1 MHTNSTTMDD
11 EHILI
16 ELDANVHKHIHTNS
30 TTMDDEYILIELDA
44 NVHKRIHTNSTT
56 MDDEYILIG
65 TNSTQGLFASTR
77 KLTSGVVRLCVRG
90 LLQ

>member
-1 MHTNSTTMDD
+1 MLTNDRRNFYSPHNFQHAQKFRRTR
-11 EHILI
+11 LI
-16 ELDANVHKHIHTNS
+16 ATDT
-30 TTMDDEYILIELDA
+30 
-44 NVHKRIHTNSTT
+44 NVHKRIHTNSTM
-56 MDDEYILIG
+56 MDNEHILIGTNSNLG